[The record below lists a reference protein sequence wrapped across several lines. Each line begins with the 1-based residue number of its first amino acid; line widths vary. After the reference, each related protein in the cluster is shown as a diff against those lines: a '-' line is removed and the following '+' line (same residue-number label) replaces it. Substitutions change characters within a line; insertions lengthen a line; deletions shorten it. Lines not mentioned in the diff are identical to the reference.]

1 MIIKLYQGATESAL
15 HTEGAKQ
22 SSESVAML
30 AARALLHEEEEMQAV
45 HSTKSVAA
53 MLKLAKDK
61 IEAVRVSVKPGTPPP
76 LEPRILNEPV
86 IVVHE
91 PSEGSRLTGKN
102 EISNLPYM
110 HRNPAI

>member
-1 MIIKLYQGATESAL
+1 M
-15 HTEGAKQ
+15 
-22 SSESVAML
+22 AMM
-30 AARALLHEEEEMQAV
+30 AARALLQEEEDMQAI

-76 LEPRILNEPV
+76 SEPRVLNEPKIV
-86 IVVHE
+86 IHE
-91 PSEGSRLTGKN
+91 PNEGARLNGKN